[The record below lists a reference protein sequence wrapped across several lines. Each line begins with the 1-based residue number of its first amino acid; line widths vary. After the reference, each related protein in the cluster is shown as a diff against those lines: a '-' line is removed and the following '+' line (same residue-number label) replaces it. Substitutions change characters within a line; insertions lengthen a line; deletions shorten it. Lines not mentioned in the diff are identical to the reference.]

1 MWSKPVQMC
10 QTPSFRYVENC
21 AHGPDVSPPT
31 IALRRVGAEHD
42 AAALPALDQVQQ
54 PAVLRVEAFEQ
65 PVVDRERRTR
75 HRALP

>member
-31 IALRRVGAEHD
+31 ILCGESALNTT
-42 AAALPALDQVQQ
+42 
-54 PAVLRVEAFEQ
+54 LR
-65 PVVDRERRTR
+65 
-75 HRALP
+75 L